1 MLSLRSQAQ
10 EATLLSDFLSMKRP
24 EQQIHA
30 DRQHSRLFSQE
41 EGIRGACQSR
51 RLLAEEIQMP

>member
-1 MLSLRSQAQ
+1 MLSN
-10 EATLLSDFLSMKRP
+10 FLSTKCP

-30 DRQHSRLFSQE
+30 DSIRRLFRARRRE
-41 EGIRGACQSR
+41 LGGACQSR